1 MPLAINNATG
11 RAVPL
16 TCIFLDSQSTVDLI
30 VNPKMVVKI
39 RKVRGDDAIQIYCNS
54 RVKIVDRVG
63 DLAVYGSVWYEPTGI
78 INILLMSRETKKSGC
93 L

>member
-78 INILLMSRETKKSGC
+78 INILLMSRERKKSGC